1 MDMSS
6 GESLAPFTHVVDILG
21 DGTFGA
27 LSTPGYTPDHLAYL
41 INTAPTPVFIAGDAE
56 LTTWAM
62 EHKKEE
68 IFELAKRIKVPIGPL
83 YSMEEVVN
91 NPHLKERDFF
101 IGIEHPETGKLLYPG
116 APYILSKTPWE
127 IRMPAPKLGQHNL
140 DIYCDQLGYTREEL
154 VKLYEVGII

>member
-62 EHKKEE
+62 EDE
-68 IFELAKRIKVPIGPL
+68 ILVSTVDGASGREAVQNSANMIRTFHSMYPDVPVWFSHDEDRL
-83 YSMEEVVN
+83 
-91 NPHLKERDFF
+91 
-101 IGIEHPETGKLLYPG
+101 
-116 APYILSKTPWE
+116 
-127 IRMPAPKLGQHNL
+127 
-140 DIYCDQLGYTREEL
+140 
-154 VKLYEVGII
+154 